1 MGVRVPSP
9 ASTLSTRTFANLR
22 RTGSVKPV
30 AAVKVDPEKM
40 PGSQVVWSVEVD
52 AEQVLKSIDQAYSR
66 LAPRV
71 RIAGFRPGKAPRP
84 MVEREI
90 GWPAP
95 RKEPFDL
102 ILPTAYNSALDEAAL
117 DPIDVPRVEVQQF
130 ERDQP
135 MRFTATVSIKPEI
148 TLKEYKDISVPRPH
162 SEISDK
168 EVDEALERLRLRF
181 AELHAVERPVQA
193 GDFLTVDTH
202 IIKSGAVLI
211 GESET
216 DAQLEVDKERLI
228 TGLAEGLF
236 GQAVG
241 ETRDIALTLPADYP
255 KKDLAG
261 QHVAFRITVKSI
273 KDRRLPPLDDELA
286 KQVGRGQTFEELRQE
301 VHDELQEAA
310 HQSDEQ
316 RFEND
321 VLKALEERMEAEVPE
336 PLIERE
342 VSRRIRELETR
353 LQEQGVKMERYLQYT
368 NTSLDVLKAEQR
380 PQAVQKVRLE
390 LALETVAEREG
401 LTVSDAEVDEAG
413 NNALAGEDHG
423 GHGHWELR
431 TADPV
436 RAYFRH
442 QLLMRKTIDYL
453 SSVAAPEPS
462 ATIEPPSEA
471 KELESAGKAASG
483 GERRARAEERRGP
496 DAASKKST
504 RESGL

>member
-1 MGVRVPSP
+1 M
-9 ASTLSTRTFANLR
+9 
-22 RTGSVKPV
+22 
-30 AAVKVDPEKM
+30 AAVKVDTERK
-40 PGSQVVWSVEVD
+40 PGSQVILSVEVD
-52 AEQVLKSIDQAYSR
+52 ADQVSRSIDQAYGR

-71 RIAGFRPGKAPRP
+71 RIPGFRPGKAPRP

-90 GWPAP
+90 GWTAL
-95 RKEPFDL
+95 RQEALDL

-130 ERDQP
+130 ERGQP

-148 TLKEYKDISVPRPH
+148 TLKDYKDISVPRPH
-162 SEISDK
+162 SEIGDK
-168 EVDEALERLRLRF
+168 EVDEALERLRSRF
-181 AELHAVERPVQA
+181 AELHTVERPVQA

-228 TGLAEGLF
+228 TGLAEGLI
-236 GQAVG
+236 GEAVG

-261 QHVAFRITVKSI
+261 QNVAFRITVKSI
-273 KDRRLPPLDDELA
+273 KERRMPPLDDELA
-286 KQVGRGQTFEELRQE
+286 RQVGRGQTFDELRQE
-301 VHDELQEAA
+301 VRDELQEAA

-321 VLKALEERMEAEVPE
+321 VLKALDERMEAEVPE
-336 PLIERE
+336 ALIERE

-401 LTVSDAEVDEAG
+401 LTVSDIEVDEAV
-413 NNALAGEDHG
+413 NNALAEEDHA
-423 GHGHWELR
+423 GHRHGDLR

-442 QLLMRKTIDYL
+442 QLLMRKTIDFL
-453 SSVAAPEPS
+453 SAAASPESSDSS
-462 ATIEPPSEA
+462 ATMEPPSAA
-471 KELESAGKAASG
+471 KELESAGKSASR
-483 GERRARAEERRGP
+483 GERQ
-496 DAASKKST
+496 SKGKKQ
-504 RESGL
+504 R

>member
-1 MGVRVPSP
+1 MEVRVLSPARFHRLGARARMIRNTRSP
-9 ASTLSTRTFANLR
+9 ASAIRLRSRTGNRYSGSRLSTRTFANLR
-22 RTGSVKPV
+22 GTGSVKPV
-30 AAVKVDPEKM
+30 AAVKVDTEKK
-40 PGSQVVWSVEVD
+40 PGSQVVLSVEVD
-52 AEQVLKSIDQAYSR
+52 ADQVLKSIDQAYSR

-90 GWPAP
+90 GWPAL
-95 RKEPFDL
+95 RQEALDL

-130 ERDQP
+130 ERGQP

-148 TLKEYKDISVPRPH
+148 TLKDYKDISVPRPH
-162 SEISDK
+162 SEI
-168 EVDEALERLRLRF
+168 
-181 AELHAVERPVQA
+181 
-193 GDFLTVDTH
+193 
-202 IIKSGAVLI
+202 
-211 GESET
+211 GENET

-228 TGLAEGLF
+228 TGLAEGLM

-261 QHVAFRITVKSI
+261 QNVAFRITVKSI
-273 KDRRLPPLDDELA
+273 KERRLPPLDDELA
-286 KQVGRGQTFEELRQE
+286 KQVGRGATFDELRQE

-321 VLKALEERMEAEVPE
+321 VLKALDERMEAEVPE
-336 PLIERE
+336 ALIDRE

-401 LTVSDAEVDEAG
+401 LTVSDAEVDEAV
-413 NNALAGEDHG
+413 NNALAEEDHG
-423 GHGHWELR
+423 GHRHGDLR

-442 QLLMRKTIDYL
+442 QLLMRK
-453 SSVAAPEPS
+453 SWRGR
-462 ATIEPPSEA
+462 
-471 KELESAGKAASG
+471 GKRRRGESG
-483 GERRARAEERRGP
+483 GRGRRK
-496 DAASKKST
+496 DADLMRIQK
-504 RESGL
+504 